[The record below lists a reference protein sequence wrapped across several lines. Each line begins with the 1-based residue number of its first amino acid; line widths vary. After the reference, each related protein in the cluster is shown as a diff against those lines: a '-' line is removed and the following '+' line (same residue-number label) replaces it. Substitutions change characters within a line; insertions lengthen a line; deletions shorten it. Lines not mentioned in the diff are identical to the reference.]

1 MALHN
6 IQKKKSSR
14 EKKTC
19 LKGDSNDSTQDLHSS
34 STFIHS
40 CISLLFFFISFQTHS
55 PPGFVSQSRSKIQ
68 HHHHHH
74 LLLLLLLLTL
84 LHKQSI
90 HKHFLLFFNSVQKL
104 TQILYLDLSSVH
116 HHHQYLLLH
125 NFLLLRLS
133 IHEHFLLF
141 FISLQK
147 LARSLAHSLTSIA
160 YTST

>member
-1 MALHN
+1 VHFIAL
-6 IQKKKSSR
+6 
-14 EKKTC
+14 
-19 LKGDSNDSTQDLHSS
+19 L
-34 STFIHS
+34 
-40 CISLLFFFISFQTHS
+40 FISFQTHS

-68 HHHHHH
+68 HHHHH
-74 LLLLLLLLTL
+74 LLLLLLTL

-90 HKHFLLFFNSVQKL
+90 HEHFLLFFNSVQKL
-104 TQILYLDLSSVH
+104 TQSLYLDLSSIH

-147 LARSLAHSLTSIA
+147 LARSLAHSPPELIPRPRSKILNTSSLSSS
-160 YTST
+160 YSFSSPSSCS